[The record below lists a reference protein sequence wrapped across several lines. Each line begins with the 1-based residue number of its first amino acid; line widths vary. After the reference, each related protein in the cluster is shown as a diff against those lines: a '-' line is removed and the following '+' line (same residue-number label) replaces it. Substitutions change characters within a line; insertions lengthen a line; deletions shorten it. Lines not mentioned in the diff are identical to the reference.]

1 MTGTTPRSVAVLRCP
16 IRQREPFLDVRHL
29 SANTISPYPSHCNQI
44 QTSPYNYLK
53 INWWTRPDSNR
64 RLTIFLIGSSIIL
77 CRSGWNWTNIKGF
90 GDPHSTVKLHSYIS
104 PVTYSTGAKSHHP
117 SRSTPTS
124 TVWIPYRHCCQG
136 GIRTHEDYFIIR
148 LLSVSS
154 RSYHRPLGHL
164 TIAERAGLEPTGH
177 LTTPKGLAIPC
188 STNYA
193 YLSNEFA
200 ES

>member
-1 MTGTTPRSVAVLRCP
+1 MAGIGPTSKVLETSILPLNYTPIYR
-16 IRQREPFLDVRHL
+16 
-29 SANTISPYPSHCNQI
+29 
-44 QTSPYNYLK
+44 
-53 INWWTRPDSNR
+53 
-64 RLTIFLIGSSIIL
+64 
-77 CRSGWNWTNIKGF
+77 
-90 GDPHSTVKLHSYIS
+90 

-200 ES
+200 GEEGLEPPTLALTAPSSDQL